1 MPDSRTA
8 VPSPSTSRVSR
19 VAAAR
24 LLVAVLWAGTLWTLG
39 YIAAP
44 AVFAAVPSTVAGDVV
59 AVLLHRLGWVSL
71 GCAAAMLA
79 LVRLSRDLDAGRRR
93 FLNLLVLA
101 MLACALVMWIGLQPG
116 MAQMRELAG
125 PGGVR
130 ASPYWTQFAVMHGV
144 SQLFHVIESVL
155 AAVLVLKSRGP
166 SA

>member
-1 MPDSRTA
+1 MLEPRAAVLSRGA
-8 VPSPSTSRVSR
+8 SRL
-19 VAAAR
+19 AAAR
-24 LLVAVLWAGTLWTLG
+24 LLVAALWAGTLWALG

-59 AVLLHRLGWVSL
+59 AALLHRLGWVSV
-71 GCAAAMLA
+71 GCAVLMIVLLRLA
-79 LVRLSRDLDAGRRR
+79 PDLDAGRRR

-101 MLACALVMWIGLQPG
+101 MLACALVMWAGLQPA

-125 PGGVR
+125 AGGVR

-155 AAVLVLKSRGP
+155 AAVLLLKSR
-166 SA
+166 

>member
-1 MPDSRTA
+1 MPDSLPRSA
-8 VPSPSTSRVSR
+8 SR

-24 LLVAVLWAGTLWTLG
+24 LLVAVLWAGALWALG

-71 GCAAAMLA
+71 GCAVLMLA
-79 LVRLSRDLDAGRRR
+79 LVRLSSDLDAGRRR

-101 MLACALVMWIGLQPG
+101 MLACALVMWAGLQPA

-144 SQLFHVIESVL
+144 SQLFHVIESLL
-155 AAVLVLKSRGP
+155 AAMLVLKSR
-166 SA
+166 